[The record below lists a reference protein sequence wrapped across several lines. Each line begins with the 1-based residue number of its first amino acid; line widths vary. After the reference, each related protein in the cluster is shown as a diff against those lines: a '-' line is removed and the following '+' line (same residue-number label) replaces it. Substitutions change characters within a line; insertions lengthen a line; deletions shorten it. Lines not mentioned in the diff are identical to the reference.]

1 MFFQVKLVFFISFSV
16 PVKNKLG
23 ARNLLVLD
31 SWQDNVYKNQGW
43 TKNKLNIIEIYQTLK
58 WPLNR

>member
-58 WPLNR
+58 

>member
-23 ARNLLVLD
+23 ARDLLVLD